1 MLKKDDKTNYDNFL
15 KDIRMNEPTSDEELR
30 EAVKSAIKDRSK
42 FFYCVYKTLTELHPE
57 IDVAEV
63 MREASRQFGASRS
76 GNFHGTD
83 DCREVVKND
92 FPKEAML
99 VYDVDIEELNEDKA
113 VCNFK
118 KCPHMEVFEELGCT
132 PEEMEHFC
140 LDMLIHGDY
149 AAYSGCKDI
158 ELSFPQ
164 ILARGESVCGYTLT
178 KKKVVSSNL

>member
-1 MLKKDDKTNYDNFL
+1 
-15 KDIRMNEPTSDEELR
+15 
-30 EAVKSAIKDRSK
+30 
-42 FFYCVYKTLTELHPE
+42 
-57 IDVAEV
+57 
-63 MREASRQFGASRS
+63 
-76 GNFHGTD
+76 
-83 DCREVVKND
+83 
-92 FPKEAML
+92 ML
-99 VYDVDIEELNEDKA
+99 VYDDDIEELNEDKA
-113 VCNFK
+113 VFNFK

-178 KKKVVSSNL
+178 KKK